1 MHIYIDLAFTCVFYL
16 IFFMPTLLPKQDKR
30 RTCEAEVDVLAVE
43 AVLRQAHV
51 RVSHGADSERHQHV
65 VLVHD
70 ELGTL
75 AHRDAAGVVAGDGV
89 GGDAQLLTR
98 VVQAVVE

>member
-1 MHIYIDLAFTCVFYL
+1 
-16 IFFMPTLLPKQDKR
+16 MPTLLPKQDKR

-43 AVLRQAHV
+43 AVLRQADV
-51 RVSHGADSERHQHV
+51 CVSHGANGERHQHV

-70 ELGTL
+70 ELGAL
-75 AHRDAAGVVAGDGV
+75 AHRDATGVVAGDGV